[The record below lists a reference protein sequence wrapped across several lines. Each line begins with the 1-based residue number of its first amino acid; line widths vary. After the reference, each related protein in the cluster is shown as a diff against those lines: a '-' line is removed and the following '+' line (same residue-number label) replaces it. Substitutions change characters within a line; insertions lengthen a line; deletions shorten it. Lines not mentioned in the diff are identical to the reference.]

1 VASKLIRC
9 HRHFELKLDL
19 KCKARYVAGG
29 HMTNPPTSLAYSSM
43 VARDSIQLAFLIE
56 AVNDLQIVTT
66 GIGNAYLNATTK
78 ENVHTIFG
86 AEFGKRVIG
95 RTVVIHKALYGL
107 KTSGAAWR
115 SMFEVT
121 LADLQFKSSLLHPDV
136 WLREATK
143 PSKGEI
149 L

>member
-1 VASKLIRC
+1 
-9 HRHFELKLDL
+9 
-19 KCKARYVAGG
+19 
-29 HMTNPPTSLAYSSM
+29 M

-107 KTSGAAWR
+107 KTSGAAWH